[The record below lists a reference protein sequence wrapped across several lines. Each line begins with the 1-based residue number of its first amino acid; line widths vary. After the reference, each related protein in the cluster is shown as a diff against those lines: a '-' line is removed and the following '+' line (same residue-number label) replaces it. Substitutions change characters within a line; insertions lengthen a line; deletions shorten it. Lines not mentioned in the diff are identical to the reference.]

1 MAETRFISDL
11 HMGHANC
18 LKFDKR
24 PFSSIEEQDEIII
37 ANHNSVMRP
46 SDTCWILGDFSWYN
60 PQKTIEVFKRFNGH
74 LNLVVGNHDRGLLK
88 NRDVC
93 ALFDEIVE
101 VKELYFD
108 KKKMVTLYHYP
119 SPCFNKHLYGA
130 YHLYGHV
137 HNSFEQQFTLE
148 MRQKMIDLGFPC
160 KMYNVGCMMPEID
173 YTPRTLEE
181 IVTAYGD
188 SFK

>member
-88 NRDVC
+88 KSRC
-93 ALFDEIVE
+93 LR
-101 VKELYFD
+101 
-108 KKKMVTLYHYP
+108 
-119 SPCFNKHLYGA
+119 
-130 YHLYGHV
+130 
-137 HNSFEQQFTLE
+137 SF
-148 MRQKMIDLGFPC
+148 
-160 KMYNVGCMMPEID
+160 
-173 YTPRTLEE
+173 
-181 IVTAYGD
+181 
-188 SFK
+188 